1 MIDED
6 KVLTNLTMEGL
17 EKRYADITDTVRERA
32 QYELE
37 TIIKLGFTGPYLIA
51 ADCAN
56 WAKVRGIPI
65 IACGATAGSLVAYAL
80 GITNLDPFK
89 YHLLFE
95 RFIRIEK
102 PVFPYFA
109 LNVSATGRD
118 ALIEYITQK
127 CGSVPDGFLMDD
139 EYLGLEVL
147 DTIKNAEDRIGIDI
161 ATIPL
166 DDRKTFTMLGNGD
179 SAGVFGFE
187 SGEMQTFLKLAK
199 PDRFEDLIA
208 LYALNHPGPIDNI
221 PDFIDSKMKRKP
233 VTRFHPLVDD
243 ILRETYGVIV
253 YQEQVMQIFHDIAGY
268 TLAQGDMH
276 RRTLGKMRAEIIA
289 IEREQF
295 ISESGTKG
303 ISKWDADRIFELLC
317 QYTPYAFNKSH
328 AATYAM
334 MSYRTAYLKANFS

>member
-6 KVLTNLTMEGL
+6 NVLTNLTMKGL
-17 EKRYADITDTVRERA
+17 EKRYADITDAVQERA

-37 TIIKLGFTGPYLIA
+37 TIIKLGFTGQFLLA
-51 ADCAN
+51 ADCAD
-56 WAKVRGIPI
+56 WAGAQGIPLVSN
-65 IACGATAGSLVAYAL
+65 GATAGSIVAYAL
-80 GITNLDPFK
+80 GITNIDPIK

-95 RFIRIEK
+95 RYITLEQH
-102 PVFPYFA
+102 VFPGFHI
-109 LNVSATGRD
+109 NVSEAGRD
-118 ALIEYITQK
+118 ALIAYITRK
-127 CGSVPDGFLMDD
+127 CGAVPDDFLMHD

-161 ATIPL
+161 DTIPL

-187 SGEMQTFLKLAK
+187 SEEMQTFLKLAK

-208 LYALNHPGPIDNI
+208 LYALNHPGPMDNI
-221 PDFIDSKMKRKP
+221 PAFIDSKMKRKP
-233 VTRFHPLVDD
+233 LKYPNYMINK
-243 ILRETYGVIV
+243 ILKETYGFIV

-268 TLAQGDMH
+268 TLAQGNMA
-276 RRTLGKMRAEIIA
+276 RRTLGKMKIELIEKERALFLLGA
-289 IEREQF
+289 AA
-295 ISESGTKG
+295 KG
-303 ISKWDADRIFELLC
+303 MSTYDADKIFELLC

-334 MSYRTAYLKANFS
+334 MSYQTAYLKANFS